1 MIYLRIVYNLIV
13 ALIFTLLLEYFIIV
27 KILDIPIK
35 IFVFTNILTNVVAN
49 IIIVIYDLIISIY
62 HITSHRLLLVYIIEC
77 LVFTT
82 ESFIYLTYYKRTNII
97 KVLLYTFLS
106 NFISAYVGD
115 IILKGLFIKI

>member
-1 MIYLRIVYNLIV
+1 MIYLCIVYNLII
-13 ALIFTLLLEYFIIV
+13 ALIFTLLLECFIIV

-97 KVLLYTFLS
+97 KVLLYTFLA

-115 IILKGLFIKI
+115 IILKVLFIKI

>member
-49 IIIVIYDLIISIY
+49 IIIIIYDLIISTFHMPSY
-62 HITSHRLLLVYIIEC
+62 RLLLVFIIEC
-77 LVFTT
+77 LVFTI

-97 KVLLYTFLS
+97 KVLLYTFLA

>member
-1 MIYLRIVYNLIV
+1 MLLLQIIYNLII
-13 ALIFTLLLEYFIIV
+13 ALIFTLLLECFIIV

>member
-1 MIYLRIVYNLIV
+1 MLFLQIIYNLII
-13 ALIFTLLLEYFIIV
+13 ALIFTLLLECFIIV

-97 KVLLYTFLS
+97 KVLLYTFLA

-115 IILKGLFIKI
+115 IILKVLFIKI